1 MFTNF
6 FLSLRDHGVPVSLRE
21 YLTLMEG
28 MQAGIANYSIDDFY
42 YLSRATLVKTES
54 NLDKFDQ
61 VFGHCFKGLEAP
73 EAEDLLAEIPEEWL
87 RKMAE
92 KFLTPEEMAKIEALG
107 DWNDLM
113 ETLKKRL
120 EEQNERHQGGSKWIG
135 TAGTSPFG
143 AFGYNP
149 EGVRIGQNKGRHGRA
164 VKVWDKREFRN
175 LDDNVELGTRNIKVA
190 LKRLRNFARQ
200 GAAEELDLDDTIRST
215 AKQGYLDIKMV
226 PERHNTIKVLI
237 FFDIGGSMDP
247 HIKLCEELF
256 SAARTEF
263 KHMEYFY
270 FHNCLYEGV
279 WQDNR
284 RRHQNRLST
293 YDILHKYPQ
302 DYKVIFVGD
311 ATMSPYEVVY
321 PGGSVEH
328 WNEESGEVWM
338 KRVLEVYQSTIW
350 LNPTPKAHWDYTH
363 SISLIKNLMEDR
375 MYPLTLSGLADAMK
389 ELSRKK

>member
-6 FLSLRDHGVPVSLRE
+6 FMSLRDHGVPVSLRE

-28 MQAGIANYSIDDFY
+28 MKQGLARYSLTDFY
-42 YLSRATLVKTES
+42 YLSRATLVKNEN

-73 EAEDLLAEIPEEWL
+73 EAEDLLTEIPEDWL
-87 RKMAE
+87 QKLAE
-92 KFLTPEEMAKIEALG
+92 KFLSPEEMAEIKAIG
-107 DWNDLM
+107 DWDQLM

-120 EEQNERHQGGSKWIG
+120 EEQNERHQGGNKWIG

-143 AFGYNP
+143 AYGYNP
-149 EGVRIGQNKGRHGRA
+149 EGIRIGQKEGRHGRA

-175 LDDNVELGTRNIKVA
+175 LDDSVELGTRNIKVA

-226 PERHNTIKVLI
+226 PERHNAIKVLI
-237 FFDIGGSMDP
+237 FLDVGGSMDP
-247 HIKLCEELF
+247 YIKICEELF
-256 SAARTEF
+256 SAARSEF
-263 KHMEYFY
+263 KNMEYFY
-270 FHNCLYEGV
+270 FHNCLYETV
-279 WQDNR
+279 WQDNSR
-284 RRHQNRLST
+284 RNQNRINT

-302 DYKVIFVGD
+302 DYKVIFIGD
-311 ATMSPYEVVY
+311 ATMSPYEIAY

-338 KRVLEVYQSTIW
+338 RRLLEVYQNAVW
-350 LNPTPKAHWDYTH
+350 LNPSKEKYWQHTH
-363 SISLIKNLMEDR
+363 SVTMMQDLMKDR
-375 MYPLTLSGLADAMK
+375 MYPLTLGGLDDAMK
-389 ELSRKK
+389 ELSRKN